1 MKEEYQLV
9 LNDLSTTFDRLKK
22 IPEATV
28 IICGTVPQDVKGEE
42 NTLVASCG
50 DIFAVAHMIH
60 NLIKS
65 NPLIILTLT
74 KIKLEEELMDNMQTV
89 NNAPV

>member
-28 IICGTVPQDVKGEE
+28 IICGSVPNDAKDEG
-42 NTLVASCG
+42 NTLVASYG
-50 DIFAVAHMIH
+50 DIFAIAHMIH

-65 NPLIILTLT
+65 NPLIILALT
-74 KIKLEEELMDNMQTV
+74 KIKMDEEGLSFSDVANIK
-89 NNAPV
+89 PI